1 MKTMLM
7 VAAGVVVGF
16 TVVIAVLVQILVQLA
31 PVLVA
36 VAVAVLVLHL
46 VRRNRRP
53 RQNVQ
58 VLPAASWTPRYG
70 APRYPA
76 AAPPAPTTA
85 APSAAALPSAPVED
99 LYLRWGPSESEDLDS
114 VPAFT
119 PRAALPPGRR
129 AHAGRRPAGGDR
141 GRRR

>member
-7 VAAGVVVGF
+7 VAAGVVVGC

-31 PVLVA
+31 PILVA

-46 VRRNRRP
+46 VRNHRP
-53 RQNVQ
+53 RRNVQ
-58 VLPAASWTPRYG
+58 ILPAAPYG
-70 APRYPA
+70 AP
-76 AAPPAPTTA
+76 AAPAVIPAPRAVALPTA
-85 APSAAALPSAPVED
+85 AAPVED
-99 LYLRWGPSESEDLDS
+99 LYLRWGPSESESLDS

-129 AHAGRRPAGGDR
+129 ARAGSRPAGSDR
-141 GRRR
+141 GRRP

>member
-1 MKTMLM
+1 VKTMLM

-46 VRRNRRP
+46 VRNRRP

-58 VLPAASWTPRYG
+58 VLPAAPWTPPHVAPAG
-70 APRYPA
+70 PAAIPAPR
-76 AAPPAPTTA
+76 
-85 APSAAALPSAPVED
+85 AAALPTAAAPVED
-99 LYLRWGPSESEDLDS
+99 LYLRWGPSATESLDS

-129 AHAGRRPAGGDR
+129 ARAGSRPTGNDR
-141 GRRR
+141 GRRP